1 MNNDPFLFVIVSW
14 MRDQS
19 MIVIQLDRT
28 MVVWMVTSWYYHELD
43 GTFFHSGVC
52 SGKPDESRP
61 SWPAWRCLQWS
72 LSVSIYRVDL
82 FHRQTS
88 VNQTIEYEYT
98 PSNDGRAS
106 RLYRLRWLKLP
117 SERDERG
124 GRHSDTYSRDGGKD
138 GRLRSSPCGGWSG
151 ATPGQAGFGERWSKN
166 GRRVHKREL

>member
-19 MIVIQLDRT
+19 VIVIQLGRT

-88 VNQTIEYEYT
+88 VNQTIEYKYY
-98 PSNDGRAS
+98 SFK
-106 RLYRLRWLKLP
+106 RW
-117 SERDERG
+117 
-124 GRHSDTYSRDGGKD
+124 
-138 GRLRSSPCGGWSG
+138 
-151 ATPGQAGFGERWSKN
+151 AGFSSVPPAMIETPLRAWRKRRTALWHLLSRRGKRWEASIKSLWRLV
-166 GRRVHKREL
+166 GSHSWTSWVWRTLE